1 MEQVKAAVSTMVSGF
16 SACIAWVSFLDAK
29 DMAGFIAAII
39 ACLSGIFAIRYYH
52 YATLEKKA
60 SIKSKKVK

>member
-1 MEQVKAAVSTMVSGF
+1 MEQVKAAISTIVSGS
-16 SACIAWVSFLDAK
+16 SAYFAWVSFLDAK
-29 DMAGFIAAII
+29 DIAGFIAAII

-60 SIKSKKVK
+60 NIKNKK